1 MFELLTK
8 INIIINLI
16 KFLKEYRFFSLVIFL
31 FLISSFVFV
40 VGFLQYNDNS
50 IYIDNINDEKIKENV
65 IKILTKCGDKN
76 ALGISTI
83 STEINTNYYAK
94 FKEIYACDF
103 LINPTNCLIDLSNEK
118 FPFAGD
124 YSVDNATYSWL
135 ETLSQKEDVEKI
147 YLPEFEIENFPTIE
161 NLLEKSI
168 HFKNGQAKYLF
179 LTAVKNETEKL
190 IYTIHLLSWNEQPC
204 LDAKY
209 LLNKFRK
216 QLPIK
221 K

>member
-16 KFLKEYRFFSLVIFL
+16 KFLKEYRFFSFVIFL
-31 FLISSFVFV
+31 FLFSTFVFV
-40 VGFLQYNDNS
+40 VGFLKYNDNS
-50 IYIDNINDEKIKENV
+50 IYIDNIDDDKIKENV

-94 FKEIYACDF
+94 FKEIYSCDF
-103 LINPTNCLIDLSNEK
+103 LLNPRNCIIDLSNEK

-135 ETLSQKEDVEKI
+135 ETLSKQEDVEKV

-161 NLLEKSI
+161 NLLQKSI
-168 HFKNGQAKYLF
+168 HFKNGEAKYLF
-179 LTAVKNETEKL
+179 LTAVKNETQKL
-190 IYTIHLLSWNEQPC
+190 IYAIHLLSWNEHPC
-204 LDAKY
+204 GDAKY

-216 QLPIK
+216 QLPATK
-221 K
+221 

>member
-40 VGFLQYNDNS
+40 IGFLQYNDNS

-94 FKEIYACDF
+94 FKEIYSCDF
-103 LINPTNCLIDLSNEK
+103 LMNPTNCLIDLSNEK

-135 ETLSQKEDVEKI
+135 ETLSQKEDVEKV

-161 NLLEKSI
+161 NLLQKSI
-168 HFKNGQAKYLF
+168 HYKNGQAKYLF

>member
-8 INIIINLI
+8 INIIITLI
-16 KFLKEYRFFSLVIFL
+16 KFLKEYRFFSLIFFL
-31 FLISSFVFV
+31 FIFSTLVFV
-40 VGFLQYNDNS
+40 IGFLKYNDNS
-50 IYIDNINDEKIKENV
+50 IHIDNIDDYKIKENV

-83 STEINTNYYAK
+83 STEIKTNFYAK
-94 FKEIYACDF
+94 FKEIYSCDF
-103 LINPTNCLIDLSNEK
+103 LLNPKNCITDLSNEK

-135 ETLSQKEDVEKI
+135 ETLSNQEDVEKV

-161 NLLEKSI
+161 NLLDKSI

-179 LTAVKNETEKL
+179 LTAVKNETQKL
-190 IYTIHLLSWNEQPC
+190 IYTIHLLSWSEQPC
-204 LDAKY
+204 ADAKY

>member
-1 MFELLTK
+1 MFEFLTK
-8 INIIINLI
+8 INIIFNLI
-16 KFLKEYRFFSLVIFL
+16 KFLREYRFFTISILL
-31 FLISSFVFV
+31 FLISTFVFA
-40 VGFLQYNDNS
+40 VGFLKYNDNS
-50 IYIDNINDEKIKENV
+50 IHLDNIEDDKIKENV

-83 STEINTNYYAK
+83 STEIKTNFYAK
-94 FKEIYACDF
+94 FKEIYSCDF
-103 LINPTNCLIDLSNEK
+103 LINPRNCIVDLSNEK

-135 ETLSQKEDVEKI
+135 ETLAKKEDVEKV
-147 YLPEFEIENFPTIE
+147 YLPEFEIEDFPTIE
-161 NLLEKSI
+161 NLLLKSV

-179 LTAVKNETEKL
+179 LTAVKNETQKL
-190 IYTIHLLSWNEQPC
+190 IYTIHLLSWNEHPC
-204 LDAKY
+204 GDAKY

>member
-1 MFELLTK
+1 MFEILTK

-31 FLISSFVFV
+31 FLISTFVFV
-40 VGFLQYNDNS
+40 LGFLKYNDNS

-94 FKEIYACDF
+94 FKEIYSCDF
-103 LINPTNCLIDLSNEK
+103 LLNPRNCIIDLSNEK

-124 YSVDNATYSWL
+124 YSVDIATYSWL
-135 ETLSQKEDVEKI
+135 ETLSKQEDVEKV

-161 NLLEKSI
+161 NLLQKSI

-179 LTAVKNETEKL
+179 LTAVKNETQKL
-190 IYTIHLLSWNEQPC
+190 IYTIHLLSWNEHPC
-204 LDAKY
+204 ADGKY

>member
-31 FLISSFVFV
+31 FLISSFVFL

-50 IYIDNINDEKIKENV
+50 IHIDNIDDDRIKENV

-94 FKEIYACDF
+94 FKEIYSCDF
-103 LINPTNCLIDLSNEK
+103 LMNPTNCIIDLSNEK

-124 YSVDNATYSWL
+124 YSVDIATYSWL
-135 ETLSQKEDVEKI
+135 ETLSEKEDVEKV

-161 NLLEKSI
+161 NLLQKSI